1 MLRFYPAVI
10 DKSDDSDFGIS
21 FPDFPGCVTA
31 DPDLQTA
38 LHQAAEALS
47 LHVDGMLE
55 DGEAIPLPST
65 PDFEGDDKWVM
76 IPLVI
81 GTSSPMSPVL
91 SAGHKTGIHRVW
103 RKHVYPSRLEAVAA
117 AWEQKFITDELSS
130 LSGKML
136 GKVYAPGE
144 SLEPP
149 QHLTE
154 WLERHTRS
162 DEDTYLLGALTNTE
176 TAKRFSP
183 SSIKAKKT
191 TQKPKPVTK

>member
-65 PDFEGDDKWVM
+65 PAFESTDKWVM
-76 IPLVI
+76 VPLVI
-81 GTSSPMSPVL
+81 GTSLPMSPAL
-91 SAGHKTGIHRVW
+91 SAGDKTGIHRVW
-103 RKHVYPSRLEAVAA
+103 RKYVYPSRLEAVAA
-117 AWEQKFITDELSS
+117 AWEQKLITDELSS
-130 LSGKML
+130 LSGKMF
-136 GKVYAPGE
+136 GKVYALGE
-144 SLEPP
+144 SLEVL
-149 QHLTE
+149 QHS
-154 WLERHTRS
+154 RS
-162 DEDTYLLGALTNTE
+162 DEDTYLLGALTNPE
-176 TAKRFSP
+176 AAKRFSP

-191 TQKPKPVTK
+191 SQKPKPVTK